1 MALKSADTSAPQR
14 ADDPVARL
22 LPIVTTLLAT
32 VISIQPA
39 HIPGY
44 AALTPAFTLM
54 AVYHWTIYRPD
65 LLPPLALFLVGIAQD
80 LLTGVSPGVTA
91 LVLLL
96 ARTVVLRQRRHF
108 VNRPFPFVWT
118 GFTMLTGAAM
128 LFFWTLHCLFDGALV
143 DFRGTFSRAVL
154 TISVFP
160 IASFLMGRTQRTM
173 EGGGWTSTAEQ
184 ATQSAAPKVQGEAQ
198 GNKLL

>member
-1 MALKSADTSAPQR
+1 MALKSADTSAPQST
-14 ADDPVARL
+14 DDPVARL

-54 AVYHWTIYRPD
+54 AVYHWTIYRPE
-65 LLPPLALFLVGIAQD
+65 LLPPFALFLVGITQD
-80 LLTGVSPGVTA
+80 LLAGVSPGLTA

-108 VNRPFPFVWT
+108 VNRPFPFVWS
-118 GFTMLTGAAM
+118 GFTMLTGTAM
-128 LFFWTLHCLFDGALV
+128 LFLWTLHCLFDGALV
-143 DFRGTFSRAVL
+143 DFRGTFFRAVL

-160 IASFLMGRTQRTM
+160 IASFLLGRTQRTLM
-173 EGGGWTSTAEQ
+173 GAR
-184 ATQSAAPKVQGEAQ
+184 
-198 GNKLL
+198 

>member
-1 MALKSADTSAPQR
+1 MILKSAGTPARQR
-14 ADDPVARL
+14 IDNPVARL
-22 LPIVTTLLAT
+22 LPIATTLLAT

-65 LLPPLALFLVGIAQD
+65 LLSPFALFLVGITQD
-80 LLTGVSPGVTA
+80 LLAGVPPGVTA

-96 ARTVVLRQRRHF
+96 TRAVVLRHRRHF

-118 GFTMLTGAAM
+118 GFTMLSGVAM
-128 LFFWTLHCLFDGALV
+128 LFLWTFHCLLDGVLV
-143 DFRGTFSRAVL
+143 DFRGTVFRAVL
-154 TISVFP
+154 TVSMFP
-160 IASFLMGRTQRTM
+160 IASFLLGRTQRTLM
-173 EGGGWTSTAEQ
+173 GAD
-184 ATQSAAPKVQGEAQ
+184 
-198 GNKLL
+198 

>member
-1 MALKSADTSAPQR
+1 MALKSVDTPAPQST
-14 ADDPVARL
+14 DDPVARL

-65 LLPPLALFLVGIAQD
+65 LLPPFALFLVGITQD
-80 LLTGVSPGVTA
+80 LLAGVSPGVTA

-96 ARTVVLRQRRHF
+96 ARAVVLHQRRHF

-128 LFFWTLHCLFDGALV
+128 LFLWTLHCLFDGVLV
-143 DFRGTFSRAVL
+143 DFRGTFFRAVL

-160 IASFLMGRTQRTM
+160 IASFLLGRTQRTLM
-173 EGGGWTSTAEQ
+173 
-184 ATQSAAPKVQGEAQ
+184 SAR
-198 GNKLL
+198 